1 MKKRAV
7 PKLMERLAD
16 TDSLVRA
23 DAASA
28 LGSFEAQGRMAVPK
42 LMELQ
47 NDSNGEVRRQAFTA
61 LKKLGAMSGDQ

>member
-16 TDSLVRA
+16 TDSSVRA

-47 NDSNGEVRRQAFTA
+47 NDSSIEVRQQAIAA
-61 LKKLGAMSGDQ
+61 LKKVASVSTNQ